1 MLITHSFINN
11 IIKIEKEFC
20 QNNIENLYLSKF

>member
-11 IIKIEKEFC
+11 ITKIEKELC